1 MSQDFNHQL
10 YGYFARIGKAVSNGH
25 RIALLDL
32 LEQGERSVETLANL
46 AGLSTANTSQHLQ
59 QLRNAG
65 MVKARKQGQHVYY
78 RLSDDV
84 RIAQL
89 LDALQTLAQDKL
101 TEVGRL
107 VSNHLGPNGKRDTV
121 SAQELRN
128 RLEHSGVTVIDVRPA
143 EEYAAGHIPGA
154 RNIELRELEQRLDE
168 IPADAEVVVYC
179 RGAYSLP
186 AYQAAERLRSHGYN
200 VQRLKRGF
208 PEWRL
213 AGLPVRSTDAVA
225 SVMMI

>member
-1 MSQDFNHQL
+1 MSQEFNHQL

-32 LEQGERSVETLANL
+32 LGQGERSVEMLAKL

-65 MVKARKQGQHVYY
+65 LVKARKQGQHVFY
-78 RLSDDV
+78 RLTDDL

-89 LDALQTLAQDKL
+89 LEAVQTLAQDKL

-107 VSNHLGPNGKRDTV
+107 VSHHLGPTVRRDTV
-121 SAQELRN
+121 SARELAQ
-128 RLEHSGVTVIDVRPA
+128 RLTETTVIDVRPA
-143 EEYAAGHIPGA
+143 EEYVTGHIPGA
-154 RNIELRELEQRLDE
+154 NNIELRELERRLGD
-168 IPADAEVVVYC
+168 IPDHRDIVIYC

-186 AYQAAERLRSHGYN
+186 AVEATERLRKEGFQ

-208 PEWRL
+208 TEWRL
-213 AGLPVRSTDAVA
+213 AGLPVEAEEAVNMA
-225 SVMMI
+225 LA

>member
-1 MSQDFNHQL
+1 MSQEFNHQL

-32 LEQGERSVETLANL
+32 LGQGERPVEMLAKL

-65 MVKARKQGQHVYY
+65 LVKARKQGQHVFY
-78 RLSDDV
+78 RLTDDL

-89 LDALQTLAQDKL
+89 LEAVQTLAQDKL
-101 TEVGRL
+101 TEAGRL
-107 VSNHLGPNGKRDTV
+107 VAHHLGPSARRDAV
-121 SAQELRN
+121 SAQELAGRMT
-128 RLEHSGVTVIDVRPA
+128 EVTVIDVRPA
-143 EEYAAGHIPGA
+143 EEFVTGHIPGA
-154 RNIELRELEQRLDE
+154 HNVELRELEHRLEE
-168 IPADAEVVVYC
+168 IPDDRDVVVYC

-186 AYQAAERLRSHGYN
+186 AVQATERLRGKGYQ

-208 PEWRL
+208 NEWRL
-213 AGLPVRSTDAVA
+213 AGLPVEAEGAVDVA
-225 SVMMI
+225 LA

>member
-1 MSQDFNHQL
+1 MSQEFDHQL

-32 LEQGERSVETLANL
+32 LGQGERSVEMLARL

-65 MVKARKQGQHVYY
+65 LVNARKQGQHVFY
-78 RLSDDV
+78 RLSDDR

-89 LDALQTLAQDKL
+89 LEAVQTLAQDKL

-107 VSNHLGPNGKRDTV
+107 VSHHLGPVVKRDTV
-121 SAQELRN
+121 SAAELKA
-128 RLEHSGVTVIDVRPA
+128 RLEGTAVTLIDVRPGD
-143 EEYAAGHIPGA
+143 EFAAGHIPGA
-154 RNIELRELEQRLDE
+154 RNIEPGELDRCLGE
-168 IPADAEVVVYC
+168 IPADSDVVVYC
-179 RGAYSLP
+179 RGAYSAP
-186 AYQAAERLRSHGYN
+186 AFEAAERLRERGYR

-213 AGLPVRSTDAVA
+213 AGLPVTAGGAVDVA
-225 SVMMI
+225 LA